1 MIIKSTVLAVI
12 VFLGSLTVAAA
23 QSGMISPSSGTVNGM
38 QLNADAIAAF
48 VVLGPNRVHAANC
61 LTYFDGSTTWLYVVA
76 QENGANWFTNNVAF
90 VAAITPACQTGN
102 LIIFNVIDV
111 DGEITWNWVATFAVK

>member
-38 QLNADAIAAF
+38 QLNADATAAF

-61 LTYFDGSTTWLYVVA
+61 LTRISTVQRRGSTLWPRRMVPIGLRTTW
-76 QENGANWFTNNVAF
+76 
-90 VAAITPACQTGN
+90 PS
-102 LIIFNVIDV
+102 
-111 DGEITWNWVATFAVK
+111 